1 MNILK
6 SMMIVLMLLLSTG
19 TAFAGKLGSGSFPD
33 SSQYNISG
41 NVTVSQSGDKITITL
56 GKGYTMG
63 AAPDP
68 YVSLGK
74 GSQPVTGGIIKL
86 LTKQGGQSVTVSAK
100 GIDLAKVDSVIIW
113 CKRYAVPLAVAKI
126 Q

>member
-1 MNILK
+1 MKILK
-6 SMMIVLMLLLSTG
+6 SFAIVLVLLFSTG
-19 TAFAGKLGSGSFPD
+19 TAFAGKVGSGSFPS

-41 NVTVSQSGDKITITL
+41 NVKVTQSGGKITITL
-56 GKGYTMG
+56 GKGYKMG

-74 GSQPVTGGIIKL
+74 GSQPVSGGIIKL
-86 LTKQGGQSVTVSAK
+86 LTKQGGQSVTFSAK
-100 GIDLAKVDSVIIW
+100 KVDLSKVDSVIIW

-126 Q
+126 K

>member
-6 SMMIVLMLLLSTG
+6 SFAIVLTLLLSTG
-19 TAFAGKLGSGSFPD
+19 SAFAGKIGGGSFP
-33 SSQYNISG
+33 SSSKYNISG
-41 NVTVSQSGDKITITL
+41 DVKVTKSGDKITITL
-56 GKGYTMG
+56 GKGYKMG

-86 LTKQGGQSVTVSAK
+86 LTKQGGQSITFSAK
-100 GIDLAKVDSVIIW
+100 KVDLSKVDSVIIW
-113 CKRYAVPLAVAKI
+113 CKRYSVPLAVAKI
-126 Q
+126 K

>member
-6 SMMIVLMLLLSTG
+6 SFAIILALLLSSG
-19 TAFAGKLGSGSFPD
+19 TAYAGKVGSGSFPG

-41 NVTVSQSGDKITITL
+41 NVKVTKSGDKITITL
-56 GKGYTMG
+56 GKGYKMG

-74 GSQPVTGGIIKL
+74 GSQPVSGGIIRL
-86 LTKQGGQSVTVSAK
+86 LTKQGGQSITFSAK
-100 GIDLAKVDSVIIW
+100 NIDLAKVDSVIIW
-113 CKRYAVPLAVAKI
+113 CKRYSVPLAVAKI
-126 Q
+126 K

>member
-6 SMMIVLMLLLSTG
+6 SFAIVLVLLFSTS
-19 TAFAGKLGSGSFPD
+19 TAFAGKIGSGSFPS

-41 NVTVSQSGDKITITL
+41 NVKVTKSGGKITITL
-56 GKGYTMG
+56 GKDYKMG

-74 GSQPVTGGIIKL
+74 GSQPVSGGIIKL
-86 LTKQGGQSVTVSAK
+86 LTKQGGQSVTFSAK
-100 GIDLAKVDSVIIW
+100 KVDLSKVDSVIIW

-126 Q
+126 K

>member
-6 SMMIVLMLLLSTG
+6 SFAIVLALLLSTG
-19 TAFAGKLGSGSFPD
+19 SAFAGKLGSGSFP
-33 SSQYNISG
+33 SSSKYNISG
-41 NVTVSQSGDKITITL
+41 DVKVTKSGDKITITL

-68 YVSLGK
+68 YISLAK

-86 LTKQGGQSVTVSAK
+86 ITKQGGQSFTFSAK
-100 GIDLAKVDSVIIW
+100 SLDLAKVDSVVIW
-113 CKRYAVPLAVAKI
+113 CKKFSVPLAVAKI
-126 Q
+126 K

>member
-6 SMMIVLMLLLSTG
+6 SFAIVLAFLLSTG
-19 TAFAGKLGSGSFPD
+19 SAFAGKVGSGS
-33 SSQYNISG
+33 YISG
-41 NVTVSQSGDKITITL
+41 KVSVTKSGDTITITL

-68 YVSLGK
+68 YVSLAK

-86 LTKQGGQSVTVSAK
+86 ITKQGGQSFTVSAK
-100 GIDLAKVDSVIIW
+100 SLDLAKVDSVVIW
-113 CKRYAVPLAVAKI
+113 CKKFAVPLAVAKI
-126 Q
+126 K